1 MNRLTAIV
9 VCVVALCCYIA
20 WHIDVANV
28 VEPES
33 PRTLATS
40 RHEPEGK
47 QQANEV
53 LPTGL
58 LRVTERIFVGGQPT
72 SVTFSTLAEQGVR
85 TVLSVDGATP
95 QLKLA
100 AEHGIE
106 YIHVPIGYD
115 GLSDQEAAMLAKV
128 ARTVSTPLYVHCH
141 HGRHRGPVAA
151 AIVGMAAKELDHA
164 QAVQVLEEA
173 GTGDQYAGLWQ
184 AVRSYEPPP
193 ADAQLPDLVSQA
205 NVDTLAACMVS
216 IDLTFERL
224 SLCRD
229 ANWQTPTEHP
239 DIELSHELLMLNE
252 AFRESV
258 RFAEK
263 SRDQIA
269 QQETQ
274 SAETSLLHGLKQS
287 ESLSVELQHASE
299 QRDWN
304 ALSDG
309 LNRLKTS
316 CQQCHEVHRN

>member
-1 MNRLTAIV
+1 MNRLTAII
-9 VCVVALCCYIA
+9 VCLIALCCYMA
-20 WHIDVANV
+20 WHADFANV
-28 VEPES
+28 IEPES
-33 PRTLATS
+33 PSSLVAIAGPPGDS
-40 RHEPEGK
+40 PAIGI
-47 QQANEV
+47 AS
-53 LPTGL
+53 TGL

-72 SVTFSTLAEQGVR
+72 SATFSTLAEQGVR

-115 GLSDQEAAMLAKV
+115 GVSEHEAGMLANV
-128 ARTVSTPLYVHCH
+128 ARSVSTPLYVHCH

-151 AIVGMAAKELDHA
+151 VIVAMAANDLDHA
-164 QAVQVLEEA
+164 QAVHVLEEA

-193 ADAQLPDLVSQA
+193 ADARLPSLVSQA
-205 NVDTLAACMVS
+205 SVDTLATCMVS
-216 IDLTFERL
+216 IDLAFERL
-224 SLCRD
+224 MLCRD
-229 ANWQTPTEHP
+229 ANRQTPTEHP

-252 AFRESV
+252 AFQESV

-263 SRDQIA
+263 SRQQIA

-274 SAETSLLHGLKQS
+274 SAESTLLHELKQS
-287 ESLSVELQHASE
+287 ESLSVELQRASK

-304 ALSDG
+304 ALSEG
-309 LNRLKTS
+309 LDRLKTS